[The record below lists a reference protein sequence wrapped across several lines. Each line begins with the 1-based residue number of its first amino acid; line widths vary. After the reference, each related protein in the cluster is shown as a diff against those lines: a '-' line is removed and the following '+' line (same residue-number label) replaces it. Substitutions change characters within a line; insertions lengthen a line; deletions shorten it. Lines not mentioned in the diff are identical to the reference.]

1 MNQDDV
7 LVWISI
13 AWFATLCV
21 GRSGYLFF
29 DACWWHRQPWHIACH
44 WFRDGKNLLWG
55 SIRSTL

>member
-21 GRSGYLFF
+21 GAIWLFV
-29 DACWWHRQPWHIACH
+29 
-44 WFRDGKNLLWG
+44 L
-55 SIRSTL
+55 